1 MQNDTISAL
10 RFVKDELNR
19 VGGVLNFPIIQNL
32 ITQVKGARAK
42 YMADL
47 EEKNRL
53 RQEVEKRIKES
64 QAAISKAQIAKTEC
78 EKIDSEI
85 KKCEVNLK
93 VANKIVEDGNKQLQ
107 DVLSKSKL
115 DRNKIQQAQSK
126 IETGLERK
134 RKIEN
139 KLHSLQQKRKKF
151 QIKNLSSYIIVLRF
165 CLVSLVYIFFNVYLL
180 LENLLLANLQN
191 RQDRSW

>member
-1 MQNDTISAL
+1 MLITYIVDSKGYAMQNDTISAL
-10 RFVKDELNR
+10 RFVKAELNR
-19 VGGVLNFPIIQNL
+19 VGGVLNFPITQNL

-53 RQEVEKRIKES
+53 RQEEEKRIEES
-64 QAAISKAQIAKTEC
+64 QTAISKAQIAKTEC

-107 DVLSKSKL
+107 DALSKSKL

-139 KLHSLQQKRKKF
+139 ELHSLQQKRKK
-151 QIKNLSSYIIVLRF
+151 L
-165 CLVSLVYIFFNVYLL
+165 
-180 LENLLLANLQN
+180 
-191 RQDRSW
+191 

>member
-1 MQNDTISAL
+1 MLLESHGYTIQNDTISAL
-10 RFVKDELNR
+10 RFVKDELTR

-64 QAAISKAQIAKTEC
+64 QTAISKAQIAKTEC

-93 VANKIVEDGNKQLQ
+93 VANEIVEDGNKQLQ
-107 DVLSKSKL
+107 DALSKSKL

-126 IETGLERK
+126 IETGL
-134 RKIEN
+134 
-139 KLHSLQQKRKKF
+139 
-151 QIKNLSSYIIVLRF
+151 
-165 CLVSLVYIFFNVYLL
+165 
-180 LENLLLANLQN
+180 
-191 RQDRSW
+191 

>member
-1 MQNDTISAL
+1 MLLESHGYTIQNDTISAL
-10 RFVKDELNR
+10 RFVKDELTR

-64 QAAISKAQIAKTEC
+64 QTAISKAQIAKTEC
-78 EKIDSEI
+78 EKIDSES

-93 VANKIVEDGNKQLQ
+93 VANEIVEDKNKQLQ

-126 IETGLERK
+126 TETGLERK

-139 KLHSLQQKRKKF
+139 ELHPLQQKRKK
-151 QIKNLSSYIIVLRF
+151 L
-165 CLVSLVYIFFNVYLL
+165 
-180 LENLLLANLQN
+180 
-191 RQDRSW
+191 

>member
-10 RFVKDELNR
+10 WFVKDELNR

-42 YMADL
+42 CMADL

-53 RQEVEKRIKES
+53 PQEDEKRIKES
-64 QAAISKAQIAKTEC
+64 QAVISKAPIAKTEC

-93 VANKIVEDGNKQLQ
+93 VANEIVEDTNKQLQ
-107 DVLSKSKL
+107 DVLSKS
-115 DRNKIQQAQSK
+115 
-126 IETGLERK
+126 
-134 RKIEN
+134 
-139 KLHSLQQKRKKF
+139 
-151 QIKNLSSYIIVLRF
+151 
-165 CLVSLVYIFFNVYLL
+165 
-180 LENLLLANLQN
+180 
-191 RQDRSW
+191 

>member
-1 MQNDTISAL
+1 M
-10 RFVKDELNR
+10 
-19 VGGVLNFPIIQNL
+19 
-32 ITQVKGARAK
+32 
-42 YMADL
+42 
-47 EEKNRL
+47 
-53 RQEVEKRIKES
+53 
-64 QAAISKAQIAKTEC
+64 
-78 EKIDSEI
+78 
-85 KKCEVNLK
+85 
-93 VANKIVEDGNKQLQ
+93 
-107 DVLSKSKL
+107 
-115 DRNKIQQAQSK
+115 QQAQSK

-191 RQDRSW
+191 GQDRSW